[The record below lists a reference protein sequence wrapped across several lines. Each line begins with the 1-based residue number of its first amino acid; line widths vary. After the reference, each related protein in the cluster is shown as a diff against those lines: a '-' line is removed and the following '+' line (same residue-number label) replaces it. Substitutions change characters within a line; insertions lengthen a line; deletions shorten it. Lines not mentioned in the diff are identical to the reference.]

1 MASEMKV
8 DKSNMSHDVYFELL
22 VIRSTNEY
30 IIGLII
36 SFDMSSSV
44 KTLFFFFYI
53 FEITEEKLKFKKCWN
68 VSRL

>member
-1 MASEMKV
+1 MIDIYKANQWMASEMKV

-22 VIRSTNEY
+22 VIRSPNEY

-44 KTLFFFFYI
+44 KTLFFFSI
-53 FEITEEKLKFKKCWN
+53 FLKLQKK
-68 VSRL
+68 VKV